1 MSSHTSIVIK
11 DEKIFNEIKRL
22 AKLDNKDL
30 SQLTFELYEKQIKEH
45 GSGNPAYTL
54 DQFRDKSMKALPA
67 FMENVNR
74 WIIHLQ
80 QSNDKDLDEIIEQS
94 EKILHYASAYRS
106 FNKFDRVNTWF
117 GTQKDAEAQA
127 RF

>member
-1 MSSHTSIVIK
+1 MNYHTSIVIK

-22 AKLDNKDL
+22 AGLERKDV
-30 SQLTFELYEKQIKEH
+30 SELTFELYEKHIKIH

-54 DQFRDKSMKALPA
+54 DQFQNEGMKALPA
-67 FMENVNR
+67 FMEDMDN

-80 QSNDKDLDEIIEQS
+80 KSNDKDLDEIIEQT
-94 EKILHYASAYRS
+94 EKIFHYATSYRS
-106 FNKFDRVNTWF
+106 FNKFDRANTWF
-117 GTQKDAEAQA
+117 CTRKDAEAQA